1 MCGWGKRSIQLTI
14 LYKELETM
22 RSNDIKHLATN
33 MRKEI
38 LKMALGA
45 GSNGAHVGPALSLV
59 DVLAVMYGSILKYE
73 KNNPEWPDRDRVYLS
88 KGHGALAYY
97 AALYEIGFLSLE
109 DLKTYDMNGGI
120 LPAQPSMNL
129 KKGIEFS
136 SGSLGLGLSPAIGS
150 ALAAK
155 SRGLSYKS
163 YAILGNGECNE
174 GTVWEAAMSASAF
187 QLDNLV
193 AIIDNNGI
201 QSDGLS
207 TEVLDMG
214 DLARKWEAFGWFVR
228 SIDGHDIEALLSV
241 FSAHDGAKPLLIIA
255 NTVKGKGVSFM
266 EHNKEWHH
274 NRLTPELFQTAM
286 DEQEVPNEA

>member
-1 MCGWGKRSIQLTI
+1 MGEAVDITDSLN
-14 LYKELETM
+14 KELYDM
-22 RSNDIKHLATN
+22 QINYIKTFATS

-38 LKMALGA
+38 LKMALRA

-59 DVLAVMYGSILKYE
+59 EVLAVLYGSCINFE
-73 KNNPEWPDRDRVYLS
+73 KNDPTWSGRDRVYLS

-97 AALYEIGFLSLE
+97 AALHEIGFLSQE
-109 DLKTYDMNGGI
+109 DLDTYDANGGI

-129 KKGIEFS
+129 EKGIEFS

-155 SRGLSYKS
+155 SRGLSYRT

-174 GTVWEAAMSASAF
+174 GTVWEAAMSAPAF
-187 QLDNLV
+187 QMDNLV

-214 DLARKWEAFGWFVR
+214 DLERKWEAFGWLVR
-228 SIDGHDIEALLSV
+228 SVDGHDIEALLSA
-241 FSAHDGAKPLLIIA
+241 FSAQEEAKPLLIIA
-255 NTVKGKGVSFM
+255 KTVKGKGVSFM

-274 NRLTPELFQTAM
+274 NLLTPELYQIAM
-286 DEQEVPNEA
+286 AEQEVLNEA